1 MIAVYSNSKR
11 RSFRPTMINKAAK
24 FRALPTRERWMLLRS
39 ALTLWRA
46 WFALHTRS
54 FAQVRA
60 LASGPAIGLAPAD
73 RPTPTRIAWAIT
85 AASPLVPGGSNCLL
99 RAIAAGLMLRQYGF
113 DTALMIGVA
122 KVPNG
127 GLAAHAWLE
136 SAGEVVIGGLDLE
149 RYVTLDAHRPAT
161 A

>member
-1 MIAVYSNSKR
+1 M
-11 RSFRPTMINKAAK
+11 NKAAK
-24 FRALPTRERWMLLRS
+24 FRALPTRDRWMLLR
-39 ALTLWRA
+39 ATVTLWRA
-46 WFALHTRS
+46 WFALRTRS

-60 LASGPAIGLAPAD
+60 LASGPPINHAPAD
-73 RPTPTRIAWAIT
+73 RPVPARIAWAVT

-122 KVPNG
+122 KDPHG
-127 GLAAHAWLE
+127 SLTAHAWLE
-136 SAGEVVIGGLDLE
+136 SAGEVVIGGFELE